1 MADLQGS
8 TIGVGTL
15 RESIPG
21 SIDRTTVG
29 LRDGG
34 NIFRRLQAAFD
45 LERTDTRTDQV
56 GDDLDTR
63 EVLRGKQVG
72 LVAEVAHHAVD
83 HEFIGQTAGLG
94 AFTTVSRTAAK
105 GFTRQALAGVGD
117 TEGAVD
123 EDLEIERSALSGL
136 LRLHLLHLRNRNLAT
151 KDGERGS

>member
-34 NIFRRLQAAFD
+34 NIFRRLQATFD
-45 LERTDTRTDQV
+45 LQRTDTGADEV
-56 GDDLDTR
+56 GDHLDTCQ
-63 EVLRGKQVG
+63 VLRGKQVG
-72 LVAEVAHHAVD
+72 LVTEVAHHSVD
-83 HEFIGQTAGLG
+83 HELIGKAAGLG
-94 AFTTVSRTAAK
+94 AFAAIGRTTAK